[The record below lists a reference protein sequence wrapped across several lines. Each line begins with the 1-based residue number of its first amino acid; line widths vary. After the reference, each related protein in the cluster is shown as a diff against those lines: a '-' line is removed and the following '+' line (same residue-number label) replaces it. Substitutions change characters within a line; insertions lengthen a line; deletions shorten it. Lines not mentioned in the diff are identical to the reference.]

1 MKMTEKEIEK
11 VLKALA
17 NRRRLYIVKF
27 LKKQKEASVGDIA
40 AEIHLSFKATS
51 KHLGVLANAGVIDR
65 EQRSSLV
72 YYSLVPGMS
81 EAARRIVSLL

>member
-1 MKMTEKEIEK
+1 MTEKEIEK

-81 EAARRIVSLL
+81 EASRRIVSLL